1 MICCLYYIFRNKTYV
16 LNISFTKN
24 TKHENPTKILHDSCV
39 QMSCLKVMN
48 IFFMYILKSIKQHKM
63 PKKSLNMHKNDVLGI
78 QCVLF

>member
-1 MICCLYYIFRNKTYV
+1 
-16 LNISFTKN
+16 
-24 TKHENPTKILHDSCV
+24 
-39 QMSCLKVMN
+39 MSCLKVMN